1 MDGHTLL
8 GIVNELRRSG
18 SDNARVEAK
27 STTRKIGASLWPTI
41 SAFSNTAGGI
51 ILLGLDEKD
60 GFSTSPNFEA
70 TSIID
75 QVVSGIRGPNAQ
87 VSPSP
92 NLTIDQFP
100 LEGNH
105 VVVIEVAELEAM
117 QKPCFVVAKGKEN
130 GSYGRWGDGDHKL
143 GPHEVYLLSNMEIV
157 SRDDYAPVPSATH
170 ADLDPVL
177 VKKLIERV
185 SLRRPRAVAGTSGE
199 IEVLRRLQVIDTG
212 SAHPTMAGLLAL
224 GKYPQQFF
232 GQLMVSFASYPGANK
247 SDMTQGTGLADRSE
261 LEGAIPDMVDDAVKV
276 VLRNLKHRRVIK
288 GAGAADVPEIPIEAI
303 REAIVNAVTHRDY
316 SSLAQGDQVR
326 IELYP
331 DRLEV
336 HSPGGLWGRRIETI
350 DDGVSRS
357 RNQVLARLLTDVQFR
372 DRDESVCEN
381 QGSGVPRM
389 KGVMQQDGLP
399 APAFRSQ
406 VAEFV
411 VTLSRH
417 GLLNPD
423 IRSWLA
429 QLPGGER
436 TNLDDQ
442 TLALL
447 KHIGPTDLS
456 DLRLQ
461 LGVDTSEQQQTL
473 DRLGDLG
480 LVEQSPS
487 TGMYALRPAAAGRH
501 LDGLDR
507 ELVEAVASQGTLN
520 IRSLSEMTGKSVTH
534 LRAVL
539 RSLVEADILEATA
552 PPTSRNRAYRIRR

>member
-1 MDGHTLL
+1 MDSDTLL

-18 SDNARVEAK
+18 NDNARVEVK
-27 STTRKIGASLWPTI
+27 STTLKIGASLWPTI

-51 ILLGLDEKD
+51 ILLGLDEND
-60 GFSTSPNFEA
+60 GFSTSPIFDA
-70 TSIID
+70 STIID

-87 VSPSP
+87 VSPPP

-100 LEGNH
+100 LEGKH
-105 VVVIEVAELEAM
+105 VVVIEVAELEAR
-117 QKPCFVVAKGKEN
+117 QKPCFVIAKGKEN
-130 GSYGRWGDGDHKL
+130 GSYGRWGDGDHRL
-143 GPHEVYLLSNMEIV
+143 GPHEVYLLSNTEIV
-157 SRDDYAPVPSATH
+157 SRDDYAPVWSATH

-177 VKKLIERV
+177 VRKLIERV
-185 SLRRPRAVAGTSGE
+185 SIRRPRAVAGTSGE
-199 IEVLRRLQVIDTG
+199 LDVLRRLQVIDTG
-212 SAHPTMAGLLAL
+212 TEHPTMAGLLAL

-232 GQLMVSFASYPGANK
+232 GQLMVSFASYPGTEK
-247 SDMTQGTGLADRSE
+247 SDMTQGTGLADRAD

-276 VLRNLKHRRVIK
+276 VLRNLQHRRVIK
-288 GAGAADVPEIPIEAI
+288 GVGAADVPEIPIEAI

-316 SSLAQGDQVR
+316 SPLAQGDQVR
-326 IELYP
+326 IELYS

-336 HSPGGLWGRRIETI
+336 HSPGGIWGRRIETI

-389 KGVMQQDGLP
+389 RGVMQQDGLP
-399 APAFRSQ
+399 APAFRSH

-411 VTLSRH
+411 VSLSRH
-417 GLLNPD
+417 GLLNTD
-423 IRSWLA
+423 VRSWLD
-429 QLPGGER
+429 QLPGGDR
-436 TNLDDQ
+436 TNLGDQ

-447 KHIGPTDLS
+447 KHVGPVDLS

-461 LGVDTSEQQQTL
+461 LGVGTSEQQQML
-473 DRLGDLG
+473 DRLCGLG

-487 TGMYALRPAAAGRH
+487 TGLYSLSSTATGPQ
-501 LDGLDR
+501 LDGFEK
-507 ELVEAVASQGTLN
+507 ELVEAVTSQGTLN
-520 IRSLSEMTGKSVTH
+520 IRSLSEITGKSVAY

-539 RSLVEADILEATA
+539 RSLVEANILEATA
-552 PPTSRNRAYRIRR
+552 PPTSRNRAYRIRK